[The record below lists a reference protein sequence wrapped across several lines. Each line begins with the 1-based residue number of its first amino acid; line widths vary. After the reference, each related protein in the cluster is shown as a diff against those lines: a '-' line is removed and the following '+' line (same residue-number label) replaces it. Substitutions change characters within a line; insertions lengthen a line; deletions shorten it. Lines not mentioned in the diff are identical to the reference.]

1 MTTGSPRFGLTGLS
15 RCRLPRRVRRGPALP
30 HRRVPDERP
39 GDQRPVQR
47 EGAYRRIEQVVQEAA
62 EAERAAYL
70 RWQEAYGA
78 YELTRDKASAAW
90 TAWVEAIAP

>member
-1 MTTGSPRFGLTGLS
+1 MSA
-15 RCRLPRRVRRGPALP
+15 PAIS
-30 HRRVPDERP
+30 D
-39 GDQRPVQR
+39 PVQR
-47 EGAYRRIEQVVQEAA
+47 ETAYWRVEQLVQEAA

-78 YELTRDKASAAW
+78 YEVARDEASAEW